1 MDKPTLGG
9 LLVKNARLE
18 ADIAELR
25 DLSADLRARLVR
37 LEAGLAAARDGLEQ
51 LRLELDRERRH
62 ASRFHG
68 FAVWAAARNGGG
80 PFDTFER
87 TLIERV
93 SALWAHRRPRSTPIV
108 TLVPD
113 SRHDGPDPAA

>member
-18 ADIAELR
+18 ADVADLR

-51 LRLELDRERRH
+51 LRLKLDHERQYT
-62 ASRFHG
+62 SRG
-68 FAVWAAARNGGG
+68 FLEPGAALEPGVSNPAPRAA
-80 PFDTFER
+80 PITTF
-87 TLIERV
+87 
-93 SALWAHRRPRSTPIV
+93 SS
-108 TLVPD
+108 
-113 SRHDGPDPAA
+113 G

>member
-1 MDKPTLGG
+1 MNKPTLGD

-18 ADIAELR
+18 ADVADLR

-37 LEAGLAAARDGLEQ
+37 LEAGLAMARDGLEQ
-51 LRLELDRERRH
+51 LRLELDHERQF
-62 ASRFHG
+62 ASRSHG
-68 FAVWAAARNGGG
+68 LALWAAARAGGG

-93 SALWAHRRPRSTPIV
+93 RALWAHRLPRTTPIA
-108 TLVPD
+108 TLVSD
-113 SRHDGPDPAA
+113 SEYDGPDPAA